1 MHRSIQMKK
10 YVKLELII
18 STYFEFCLPYFCLW
32 AQNLDFL
39 QWIVILQ
46 KTDFRIINFKPKII
60 SKSASNFLTS
70 VLSIWL
76 VFCQININKKA
87 KTLSRVNSQRILVRQ
102 TDTASIQ
109 QLPVLLSRGAK
120 SKTN

>member
-1 MHRSIQMKK
+1 MKK

-18 STYFEFCLPYFCLW
+18 STYFEFYLPYFCLW

-76 VFCQININKKA
+76 VSCQININKKA

-120 SKTN
+120 SKNN

>member
-1 MHRSIQMKK
+1 MN
-10 YVKLELII
+10 
-18 STYFEFCLPYFCLW
+18 STYPTFAFAW
-32 AQNLDFL
+32 TQNLDFL

-46 KTDFRIINFKPKII
+46 ITDFRIINFKPKII

-76 VFCQININKKA
+76 VFFQININKKA

-120 SKTN
+120 SKIN